1 MNQHTRPDTTPT
13 MQPIPFIDVA
23 GQRRKLGKA
32 IDDAVAKV
40 LNHCQFILGPEV
52 RTFEAEAS
60 FNIDGDA
67 GPYRR
72 CGAPGGEG
80 VAFCFSVH

>member
-1 MNQHTRPDTTPT
+1 
-13 MQPIPFIDVA
+13 VA
-23 GQRRKLGKA
+23 R
-32 IDDAVAKV
+32 V
-40 LNHCQFILGPEV
+40 LDHCQFILGPEV

>member
-1 MNQHTRPDTTPT
+1 MRTELPV
-13 MQPIPFIDVA
+13 IPFIDVA
-23 GQRRKLGKA
+23 AQRRRLA
-32 IDDAVAKV
+32 VDAAVARV
-40 LNHCQFILGPEV
+40 LDHCQFILGPEV

-60 FNIDGDA
+60 FNIGGDA
-67 GPYRR
+67 RPYRR